1 MNLSK
6 SEGVWGNEEASPHI
20 TKCESRPLQQP
31 DTQPNNDGATG
42 KTDHV
47 SGPSP
52 SQSPSA
58 LINSLLSFIYLII
71 SYGSGNRT
79 AQNESIFGLFYQAY
93 PPPPV
98 PSANAEIPSRNIFPN
113 FGDHDA

>member
-6 SEGVWGNEEASPHI
+6 SEGVWGNKEASPHI
-20 TKCESRPLQQP
+20 TKCDSRPLQQP

-79 AQNESIFGLFYQAY
+79 IQNESVCASFYQAY
-93 PPPPV
+93 PPPHV
-98 PSANAEIPSRNIFPN
+98 PSANARVSRKNIFPN
-113 FGDHDA
+113 FGDDNA

>member
-6 SEGVWGNEEASPHI
+6 SEGVWGNKEASPHI
-20 TKCESRPLQQP
+20 TKCDSRPLQQP
-31 DTQPNNDGATG
+31 DTQPNKDGATG

-47 SGPSP
+47 SEPSP

-71 SYGSGNRT
+71 PYGSGNRMV
-79 AQNESIFGLFYQAY
+79 QNKRVFGSFCQAS

-98 PSANAEIPSRNIFPN
+98 PTANAGISSKNIFPN
-113 FGDHDA
+113 FGDQNA

>member
-6 SEGVWGNEEASPHI
+6 SEGVWGNKEEIPHI
-20 TKCESRPLQQP
+20 TKCVGRPLLQP

-42 KTDHV
+42 KTDHI

-58 LINSLLSFIYLII
+58 LINSLLSFNYLMI
-71 SYGSGNRT
+71 SYGSGNRMI
-79 AQNESIFGLFYQAY
+79 QNERVCGSFCQGY

-98 PSANAEIPSRNIFPN
+98 PTANAGVSSKNIFPK
-113 FGDHDA
+113 FGDHNA